1 MYTSSTLV
9 RRCGPEA
16 ANCESGLSAA
26 TDQRNLNSCSMRALP
41 FAKRKLIAA
50 QMRAGNSSQVATEP
64 LERIRPVM
72 EIRALDWKLVAAAL
86 LDEADHPID
95 IGADEGTRPVG
106 PQ

>member
-1 MYTSSTLV
+1 
-9 RRCGPEA
+9 
-16 ANCESGLSAA
+16 
-26 TDQRNLNSCSMRALP
+26 
-41 FAKRKLIAA
+41 
-50 QMRAGNSSQVATEP
+50 MRAGNSSQVATEP